1 MNFKEFETACI
12 ALTRTAVGWQSK
24 AAKILGVQVRT
35 FQRWIKEGRDT
46 GAMPQHAVDKLADV
60 IGRADPSSVWP
71 RDEWMHGHNADGSR
85 EYITHLQAP
94 RFVARV
100 VSEGPNGPHESDM
113 PADTLSG
120 QVYVMDGSD
129 QEDQLVL
136 CEVAWIDEPR
146 PGEVVQLFEA
156 ASDFYEYAI
165 AVRSEEG

>member
-1 MNFKEFETACI
+1 MTLEEFETACI

-24 AAKILGVQVRT
+24 AANILGVQVRT
-35 FQRWIKEGRDT
+35 FQRWVKEGRDT

-60 IGRADPSSVWP
+60 AGRADTSSVWP

-94 RFVARV
+94 RFFARV
-100 VSEGPNGPHESDM
+100 VSEGPDGPCEADL

-129 QEDQLVL
+129 PDDQLVL
-136 CEVAWIDEPR
+136 CEIAWIDEPR
-146 PGEVVQLFEA
+146 AGEVVQLLEA
-156 ASDFYEYAI
+156 AADFYEYAM
-165 AVRSEEG
+165 AERAAEG